1 MPQNPIGLIT
11 AALNPRPTQLSAGGG
26 MKTVTLSAAAT
37 LKVGKGRICRI
48 LVIASGT
55 TSGAFTL
62 NDCAATGDASA
73 ANLIFSIPYTAAG
86 WLNKVVPIS
95 YNCTTG
101 ITLSAVP
108 GAGSPSIKISY
119 I

>member
-1 MPQNPIGLIT
+1 MPQNPIGLQL
-11 AALNPRPTQLSAGGG
+11 AALNPRPTQLPDGGG
-26 MKTVTLSAAAT
+26 MKTTTLTAAAA

-48 LVIASGT
+48 VVLNMGT
-55 TSGAFTL
+55 TSGGFTL

-73 ANLIFSIPYTAAG
+73 ANLICTIPYTAVG

-95 YNCTTG
+95 FLCTTG